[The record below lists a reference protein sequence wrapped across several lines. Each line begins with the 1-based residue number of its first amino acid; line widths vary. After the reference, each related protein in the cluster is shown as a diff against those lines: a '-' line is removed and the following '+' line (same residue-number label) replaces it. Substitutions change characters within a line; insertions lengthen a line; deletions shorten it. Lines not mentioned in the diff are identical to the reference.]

1 MRNEPEAK
9 TDARWHP
16 ATKLLMGAALL
27 VVPYLWWTSE
37 PDSGAVPATGPAG
50 TPSAAAVGAPAPSL
64 APYVLP
70 PLEHFTAVVERPLF
84 SPTRRM
90 PPLPEP
96 SSEPQSEPAE
106 TPADT
111 PAPSGPA
118 EPELRFFGTV
128 RDRGQMAALVT
139 FPSTNAVARLAPGDK
154 VGAWEVIEVGRDRL
168 VLGTGEERRSFAI
181 FGPNAAEG
189 GGGGGTTPKRAAHTK
204 AAGGTHKQQ
213 QHPARMPA
221 PARSTSVPEAS
232 MPDEAVPGGEAGDGG
247 AYAEPEAEPPPAD
260 GSAPEEGMTDEP
272 VPDTSIDT
280 LPPDQPQTD
289 Q

>member
-1 MRNEPEAK
+1 MKKLIALLLAVVMVMGLAACGSKTTTETKAPTEAKVDTPATEAK

-111 PAPSGPA
+111 PKS
-118 EPELRFFGTV
+118 
-128 RDRGQMAALVT
+128 
-139 FPSTNAVARLAPGDK
+139 
-154 VGAWEVIEVGRDRL
+154 
-168 VLGTGEERRSFAI
+168 
-181 FGPNAAEG
+181 
-189 GGGGGTTPKRAAHTK
+189 
-204 AAGGTHKQQ
+204 
-213 QHPARMPA
+213 MPA
-221 PARSTSVPEAS
+221 
-232 MPDEAVPGGEAGDGG
+232 
-247 AYAEPEAEPPPAD
+247 
-260 GSAPEEGMTDEP
+260 
-272 VPDTSIDT
+272 
-280 LPPDQPQTD
+280 
-289 Q
+289 